1 MPYAIM
7 ATIMRSISHK
17 INSILMLKK
26 KVKMAY
32 AIQCSSTYQ
41 VKWMKRVSWGW
52 GTQLHY
58 RTKLKEISCTLY

>member
-1 MPYAIM
+1 MQLWLY
-7 ATIMRSISHK
+7 HHE
-17 INSILMLKK
+17 INFPQNQLNFNVKK

-52 GTQLHY
+52 GTQLIHY
-58 RTKLKEISCTLY
+58 